1 MLPKVFRFLWGD
13 LSGREIKKFGLLAS
27 TFFFVIGSY
36 WLLRP
41 LKDGIFKSVVGMGY
55 QPWAKILSLCIIIPL
70 ILFYSKL
77 VDMVEKHKLFYII
90 CTMYSIGF
98 LVIAYLLS
106 HPTIGLANTVAAP
119 NRLLGWFSY
128 ITIESLG
135 SIVVALFWS
144 FVASSTDPN
153 EAKKGFALIIS
164 GAQVGSIFGPTMAKA
179 YASTWG
185 LPALMCIAAF
195 GIFLV
200 PIFIKVF
207 MSTIMKREIAE
218 GLHQEPAGQ
227 QKPKTGMFEGL
238 KLLLTKPYLL
248 GVFAIATFY
257 EVIGTIMD
265 YQMKVL
271 AAAKYT
277 DPGSFTSFMGLF
289 GQSANILALTMA
301 LLGTSYLMRRFGLL
315 FCLLMFPI
323 AVGCVISY
331 VYITPT
337 IWTVFTAMIMV
348 KGLSYALNNP
358 AKEMMYIP
366 TSKDV
371 KFKAKGWID
380 MFGSRSAKAAGSG
393 INNIFKDAIPMLML
407 YGTLIALGLVGVWI
421 VAAIFV
427 GRSFQKLTKENRIIE

>member
-1 MLPKVFRFLWGD
+1 
-13 LSGREIKKFGLLAS
+13 
-27 TFFFVIGSY
+27 
-36 WLLRP
+36 
-41 LKDGIFKSVVGMGY
+41 MGY